1 MENVETVESVEINV
15 SMFSLK
21 IQNLNRHSVNKVSLV
36 FNKIYR
42 LFISTFASHLVRI
55 CNTILRRSKR
65 VSLPISLQP
74 SLPFSADDKFS

>member
-1 MENVETVESVEINV
+1 MENVETVEINV

-21 IQNLNRHSVNKVSLV
+21 IQNLYRHSVNKCLLV

-42 LFISTFASHLVRI
+42 LFISTFASHFVRI
-55 CNTILRRSKR
+55 CNTILRRSNR

-74 SLPFSADDKFS
+74 SLPFSADDKFL

>member
-1 MENVETVESVEINV
+1 MENMEIVESVEINV